1 MAGTAVSGGLNI
13 AAIAVTGGIN
23 IAIAA
28 IRLATDVVTAAIGA
42 FGGVNT
48 VTNTY
53 PTAAIPD
60 ASYRI

>member
-48 VTNTY
+48 VTN